1 MIHVCV
7 IKGHIR
13 GDFFC
18 PSASCF
24 VHPQA
29 RPSHTAQVT
38 PPNYLIYL
46 STITESS
53 SCNHFF
59 VAATSSNNHICLYRA
74 LPNTSTLLDLPSQI
88 TKNLT
93 SHQVFT
99 NSQTSCQRYAIHE
112 LPTLVH
118 SHLTSPSGRYQTGT
132 SSSSELASSSAY
144 QIYPPPHPTS
154 TPQPPPPP
162 PPSKTSSS

>member
-46 STITESS
+46 STITKTS
-53 SCNHFF
+53 SCNHFS
-59 VAATSSNNHICLYRA
+59 VAATSSNNHICLNRA
-74 LPNTSTLLDLPSQI
+74 LPTYLGLARSHFADHKEP
-88 TKNLT
+88 NLT
-93 SHQVFT
+93 PSIHKFT
-99 NSQTSCQRYAIHE
+99 NIMPKVRN
-112 LPTLVH
+112 L
-118 SHLTSPSGRYQTGT
+118 
-132 SSSSELASSSAY
+132 
-144 QIYPPPHPTS
+144 
-154 TPQPPPPP
+154 
-162 PPSKTSSS
+162 